1 VLTQAGQLDQSLGLS
16 FMGSYY
22 TNFQG
27 HNEKWLQGADAQY
40 FLLPNGELRRWH
52 DMQYSYGPAGLV
64 ATLGANFYAN
74 PELLWNPASVLSV
87 SGNQLT
93 IHRPGGLS
101 GNSGVEVATSDGQ
114 AATTGTFN
122 LLVLVNSPPTLT
134 GLTNLSMSHTQDKL
148 VVNVSASDPD
158 G

>member
-1 VLTQAGQLDQSLGLS
+1 PANVTPINVAPLLPALSDQVLLRGQDQIVLSLQGTDANGDALSYSARVVGQNVLTQAGQLDQSLGLS

-52 DMQYSYGPAGLV
+52 DMQSSYGPAGLV

-101 GNSGVEVATSDGQ
+101 
-114 AATTGTFN
+114 
-122 LLVLVNSPPTLT
+122 
-134 GLTNLSMSHTQDKL
+134 
-148 VVNVSASDPD
+148 
-158 G
+158 